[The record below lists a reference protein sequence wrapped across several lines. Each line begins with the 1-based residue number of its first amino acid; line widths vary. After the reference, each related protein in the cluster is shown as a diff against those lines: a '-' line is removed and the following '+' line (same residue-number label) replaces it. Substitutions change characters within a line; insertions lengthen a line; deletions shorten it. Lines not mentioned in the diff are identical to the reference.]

1 MIKRLR
7 IAFWAASGW
16 GDKSIPPAPKG
27 RAGAQRF
34 SAGKREGNGSSPVG
48 AARRLDLSLFAVVAV
63 TLVSAVG
70 WAQAGNASGVER
82 TYPYSVEVVQQGL
95 QTIGGFGGGKLPVLD
110 GFVTSAVTQVES
122 YERPY
127 FQYRVHLKSVDA
139 SHTSVSVEA
148 LISALYSDPNPARS
162 EYRALPSNG
171 RLEADLL
178 DRLQQALQASAAT
191 PAAPLPDS
199 AGSTRASQ
207 SAKGKS
213 GNAVRGGSLSPVSS
227 QQQQLDAVLAERQ
240 TVREKTAVL
249 QAQLDQLR
257 SGDHKTSAGTHWASV
272 KHSGVGVMS
281 RKNFGGP
288 VIFRAQAEDEFEVIT
303 LEGGWAQVRIE
314 SGTPA
319 YVQAEE
325 LILPPGIQDTA
336 VASGAGS
343 GPGNANA
350 AAPDLGFAVSREDV
364 NLFSGDW
371 ARLKGKKVLFVYAQP
386 RGLLSDMASEDAKLG
401 YAKRIFQSRLKSL
414 VQSQPDV
421 EGVVVVF
428 MGNRGGVA
436 AAALSDIKQ
445 WTEGGLSDEAFVNR
459 CSLDPPAEFRHMR
472 LN

>member
-1 MIKRLR
+1 ML
-7 IAFWAASGW
+7 ACFG
-16 GDKSIPPAPKG
+16 
-27 RAGAQRF
+27 
-34 SAGKREGNGSSPVG
+34 
-48 AARRLDLSLFAVVAV
+48 
-63 TLVSAVG
+63 T
-70 WAQAGNASGVER
+70 WAQTGGGSGVER

-95 QTIGGFGGGKLPVLD
+95 QAIGGFGGGKLPVLD
-110 GFVTSAVTQVES
+110 GFVTSAVTQVEM

-139 SHTSVSVEA
+139 AHTTVSVEA
-148 LISALYSDPNPARS
+148 LISALYSDPVPARS

-171 RLEADLL
+171 RLETDLL
-178 DRLQQALQASAAT
+178 DRLQQALQANAAT

-199 AGSTRASQ
+199 AGSARAAQ
-207 SAKGKS
+207 GATGKQ
-213 GNAVRGGSLSPVSS
+213 GILGKASLSRPSS
-227 QQQQLDAVLAERQ
+227 QEQQLDAILAERQ
-240 TVREKTAVL
+240 TVREKAAAL

-257 SGDHKTSAGTHWASV
+257 SGDHKTSASSHWSSV

-314 SGTPA
+314 SGIPA

-325 LILPPGIQDTA
+325 LNLPSGLQDTA
-336 VASGAGS
+336 ASAGASGPTNSNGS
-343 GPGNANA
+343 G
-350 AAPDLGFAVSREDV
+350 PDLGFAVSREDV

-386 RGLLSDMASEDAKLG
+386 RGLLSDMASENAKLG
-401 YAKRIFQSRLKSL
+401 YAKRIFQSRLQPL
-414 VQSQPDV
+414 LQSQPDV

-428 MGNRGGVA
+428 LGNRGGVA

-459 CSLDPPAEFRHMR
+459 CSLDPAAEFKHLR

>member
-1 MIKRLR
+1 MISSLR
-7 IAFWAASGW
+7 TFQLAIC
-16 GDKSIPPAPKG
+16 
-27 RAGAQRF
+27 
-34 SAGKREGNGSSPVG
+34 
-48 AARRLDLSLFAVVAV
+48 LSLAMLAC
-63 TLVSAVG
+63 SAA
-70 WAQAGNASGVER
+70 WPQSGDGPNVER

-139 SHTSVSVEA
+139 DHTTVSVEA
-148 LISALYSDPNPARS
+148 LISALYSDPVPARS

-178 DRLQQALQASAAT
+178 DRLQRALQASAAT

-207 SAKGKS
+207 AAKGKAGS
-213 GNAVRGGSLSPVSS
+213 AVRGSLSPVSS
-227 QQQQLDAVLAERQ
+227 QQQQLDAILAERQ
-240 TVREKTAVL
+240 TVREKTTAL
-249 QAQLDQLR
+249 QTQIDQLR
-257 SGDHKTSAGTHWASV
+257 SGDHKSSASAHWASV
-272 KHSGVGVMS
+272 KHSGVGIMS

-303 LEGGWAQVRIE
+303 LEGGWAQVRLE
-314 SGTPA
+314 SATPA

-325 LILPPGIQDTA
+325 LNLPPGLQDTGAASA
-336 VASGAGS
+336 VAAGAANS
-343 GPGNANA
+343 NAGG
-350 AAPDLGFAVSREDV
+350 PDLGFAVSREDV

-401 YAKRIFQSRLKSL
+401 YAKRIFQSRLKTVL
-414 VQSQPDV
+414 QSQPDV

-428 MGNRGGVA
+428 LGNRGGVA

-459 CSLDPPAEFRHMR
+459 CSLDPPAEFRHLR

>member
-1 MIKRLR
+1 MIQSVRTWQFVVCVIL
-7 IAFWAASGW
+7 AMLACSAA
-16 GDKSIPPAPKG
+16 
-27 RAGAQRF
+27 
-34 SAGKREGNGSSPVG
+34 
-48 AARRLDLSLFAVVAV
+48 
-63 TLVSAVG
+63 
-70 WAQAGNASGVER
+70 WAQTGAGSKVER

-110 GFVTSAVTQVES
+110 GFVTSAVTQVEM

-139 SHTSVSVEA
+139 AHTSVSVEA

-171 RLEADLL
+171 RLETDLL

-199 AGSTRASQ
+199 AGSTRAAKAATGKQGIAIKGAPLSQ
-207 SAKGKS
+207 AS
-213 GNAVRGGSLSPVSS
+213 SP
-227 QQQQLDAVLAERQ
+227 QQQLDAILAERQ
-240 TVREKTAVL
+240 TVREKTASL

-257 SGDHKTSAGTHWASV
+257 TGHKASSSAHWASV
-272 KHSGVGVMS
+272 KRSGVGVMS

-319 YVQAEE
+319 YVQADE
-325 LILPPGIQDTA
+325 LNLPPGLQDTAATSA
-336 VASGAGS
+336 VASGPANSNAG
-343 GPGNANA
+343 G
-350 AAPDLGFAVSREDV
+350 PDLGFAVSREDV

-371 ARLKGKKVLFVYAQP
+371 ARLKGKRVLFVYAQP
-386 RGLLSDMASEDAKLG
+386 RGLLSDMASEDSKLG
-401 YAKRIFQSRLKSL
+401 YAKRIFQSRLKPL
-414 VQSQPDV
+414 LQSQPDV

-428 MGNRGGVA
+428 LGNRGGVA

>member
-1 MIKRLR
+1 MIPGLR
-7 IAFWAASGW
+7 IWQLVICVALAMLACSGSWAQTE
-16 GDKSIPPAPKG
+16 
-27 RAGAQRF
+27 AGA
-34 SAGKREGNGSSPVG
+34 N
-48 AARRLDLSLFAVVAV
+48 
-63 TLVSAVG
+63 
-70 WAQAGNASGVER
+70 VER

-110 GFVTSAVTQVES
+110 GFVTSAVTKVET

-139 SHTSVSVEA
+139 DHTTVSVEA
-148 LISALYSDPNPARS
+148 LISALYSDPVPARS

-199 AGSTRASQ
+199 AGSIRASQ
-207 SAKGKS
+207 PATGKGSATKGAFL
-213 GNAVRGGSLSPVSS
+213 NRASS
-227 QQQQLDAVLAERQ
+227 QQQQLDAILAERQ
-240 TVREKTAVL
+240 TVREKTAAL

-257 SGDHKTSAGTHWASV
+257 SGDHKASAGAHWASV

-303 LEGGWAQVRIE
+303 LEGGWAQVRVE

-319 YVQAEE
+319 YVQADE
-325 LILPPGIQDTA
+325 LNLPPGLQDA
-336 VASGAGS
+336 VASTVASGS
-343 GPGNANA
+343 TNSNASGR
-350 AAPDLGFAVSREDV
+350 DLGFAVSREDV

-386 RGLLSDMASEDAKLG
+386 RGLLSDMASEDAKLS
-401 YAKRIFQSRLKSL
+401 YAKRVFQSRLHSL
-414 VQSQPDV
+414 LQSQPDV

-428 MGNRGGVA
+428 LGNRGGVA
-436 AAALSDIKQ
+436 AAVLSDIKQ